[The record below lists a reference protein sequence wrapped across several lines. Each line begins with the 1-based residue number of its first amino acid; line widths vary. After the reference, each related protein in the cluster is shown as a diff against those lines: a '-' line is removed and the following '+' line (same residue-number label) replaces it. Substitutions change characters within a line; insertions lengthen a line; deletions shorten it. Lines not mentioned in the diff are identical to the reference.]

1 MCKMAKLNEHVVY
14 PNENCNWKGHDSWK
28 QSGMRHYKKPCKDRV
43 LLFESGGFTYEQIER
58 EMDDD
63 EFCDE
68 FRYGVMLRE
77 PLSLMNSIV
86 NFEIWFQRKF
96 EHHSVG
102 IPDDV
107 EEWLKSKIAMREVPV
122 NQLQPWAWLDNFQ
135 TRLLANAFHVP
146 AGKIT
151 EEHLE
156 KARSRLEKHNFTVHT
171 LEDLPTRGEQLFAE
185 LGWKIP
191 PFSFEEKVNK
201 IHEEM
206 RPFTVEEQDYLRSLN
221 QFDYELYNGA
231 RGLE

>member
-1 MCKMAKLNEHVVY
+1 
-14 PNENCNWKGHDSWK
+14 
-28 QSGMRHYKKPCKDRV
+28 
-43 LLFESGGFTYEQIER
+43 
-58 EMDDD
+58 
-63 EFCDE
+63 
-68 FRYGVMLRE
+68 
-77 PLSLMNSIV
+77 MNSIV

-171 LEDLPTRGEQLFAE
+171 
-185 LGWKIP
+185 
-191 PFSFEEKVNK
+191 FEEKVNK

-221 QFDYELYNGA
+221 QFDYEL
-231 RGLE
+231 